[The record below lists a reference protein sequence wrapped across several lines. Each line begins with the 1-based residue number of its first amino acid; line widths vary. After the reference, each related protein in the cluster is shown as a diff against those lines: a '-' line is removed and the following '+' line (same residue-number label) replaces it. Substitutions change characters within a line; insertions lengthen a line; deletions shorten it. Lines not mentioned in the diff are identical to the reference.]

1 MKVPMKIIMK
11 IIMIVIPG
19 MIMKIMIGLE
29 IKMIMKLT
37 KNKTYRRFI
46 IIFIMKVPSYW
57 YLKKKRI
64 EYLSK
69 KND

>member
-1 MKVPMKIIMK
+1 MK

-37 KNKTYRRFI
+37 KNKTNRRFI
-46 IIFIMKVPSYW
+46 IIFIMKLLSCL
-57 YLKKKRI
+57 YLEKKRI